1 LNQKDNNMSFYYRV
15 KINYSK
21 NNIQKYFILLF
32 NKLDNDDYYFVNGE
46 IQPEDDNDDSFDT
59 P

>member
-1 LNQKDNNMSFYYRV
+1 MYKVYINYNQKN
-15 KINYSK
+15 KI
-21 NNIQKYFILLF
+21 KYFTLIF
-32 NKLDNDDYYFVNGE
+32 KKRDYDDYYFVNAE